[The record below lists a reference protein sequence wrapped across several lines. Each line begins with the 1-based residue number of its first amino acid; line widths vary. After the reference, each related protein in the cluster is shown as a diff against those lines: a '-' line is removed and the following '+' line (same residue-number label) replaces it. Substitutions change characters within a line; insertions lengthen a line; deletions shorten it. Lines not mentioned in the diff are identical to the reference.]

1 MLKSQR
7 ELAGKPAGSTRMTLQ
22 NEELVE
28 HGDNPASGKFAV
40 NVIFREHTEDGATY
54 VVAECM
60 EIPGCVSE
68 GNTKQE
74 AAANLEAA
82 MKLCLGVLFED
93 CVRLKRGRWTRKAS
107 PPRSGCVA
115 TLRLSYSTHKWAC
128 LTSHVQVARSI
139 SASSNPLVGTPGET
153 AITSSLLIR
162 AISA

>member
-1 MLKSQR
+1 
-7 ELAGKPAGSTRMTLQ
+7 MTLQ

-93 CVRLKRGRWTRKAS
+93 CVRRIAAGQQMPDLRG
-107 PPRSGCVA
+107 
-115 TLRLSYSTHKWAC
+115 
-128 LTSHVQVARSI
+128 
-139 SASSNPLVGTPGET
+139 
-153 AITSSLLIR
+153 ITSQERLCVDATPQLQY
-162 AISA
+162 A